1 MRSGG
6 MGIVMKTL
14 KIITAL
20 TILFVFAFSLS
31 ASART
36 LYVPDGRT
44 AEVSEQDVQRWE
56 SVGWYS
62 YPVATLYALDG
73 RTVAVRT
80 SDVPAWGCGEYY
92 WTLSS
97 NERKT
102 ARISYPAVQKI
113 AFADWSVWLR

>member
-6 MGIVMKTL
+6 MEIVMKTL

-36 LYVPDGRT
+36 LYAP
-44 AEVSEQDVQRWE
+44 
-56 SVGWYS
+56 
-62 YPVATLYALDG
+62 DG

>member
-1 MRSGG
+1 MEKCIYGTSHRYHAG
-6 MGIVMKTL
+6 KW
-14 KIITAL
+14 
-20 TILFVFAFSLS
+20 
-31 ASART
+31 
-36 LYVPDGRT
+36 
-44 AEVSEQDVQRWE
+44 QDVQRWE

>member
-1 MRSGG
+1 M
-6 MGIVMKTL
+6 
-14 KIITAL
+14 
-20 TILFVFAFSLS
+20 
-31 ASART
+31 
-36 LYVPDGRT
+36 
-44 AEVSEQDVQRWE
+44 
-56 SVGWYS
+56 GWYS

-80 SDVPAWGCGEYY
+80 SDVPAWKSVGWYEMPVTEVFASDGRTMVIASSELETYKNVGWINNIDLPAWGCGEYY

>member
-1 MRSGG
+1 MK
-6 MGIVMKTL
+6 IVMKTL

-36 LYVPDGRT
+36 LYAP
-44 AEVSEQDVQRWE
+44 
-56 SVGWYS
+56 
-62 YPVATLYALDG
+62 DG